1 MKKIACLLYAFLFMV
16 GAMGCR
22 ANAQDGFSSSQN
34 QSSSQ
39 NSVEEMPLPVPE
51 KKSKA
56 AYIHISFDD
65 VQTCFAN
72 LNGEVY
78 ESVWQE
84 PFFGWLK
91 SLHIAYGARFSLYTY
106 TSVLRGVSDKYANEF
121 SAASTWLKFGFHA
134 DTSGHNLSGISY
146 ETGKSYWNEFVGE
159 VIRVTGGTD
168 TLDRLP
174 RLEYFSGSNAG
185 LLGMRDATCGA
196 VGFLSADDSR
206 NSYYFDEQT
215 TEYLYTND
223 ELKDQTNGLLFLS
236 TDVRGDWFADNFSTA
251 NAYRKPLKATVY
263 EELAYRER
271 TSAFDGA
278 WQSVIFFTHEWQV
291 YSAKT
296 LNSKKAWVEQACE
309 YAKDYELPFIYP
321 QERVLA

>member
-1 MKKIACLLYAFLFMV
+1 MKKLACLLCAFAVFT
-16 GAMGCR
+16 GATGCR
-22 ANAQDGFSSSQN
+22 AGAMDGFSSTQN

-39 NSVEEMPLPVPE
+39 SSQTETPASEP
-51 KKSKA
+51 KSKA

-65 VQTCFAN
+65 VQACFAN
-72 LNGEVY
+72 LHGGVY

-121 SAASTWLKFGFHA
+121 RATADWLKFGFHA

-146 ETGKSYWNEFVGE
+146 ETGKSYWNDFVTE

-168 TLDRLP
+168 TLDRVP

-185 LLGMRDATCGA
+185 LLGMRDATYGA
-196 VGFLSADDSR
+196 LGFLSADDSR
-206 NSYYFDEQT
+206 TSYYFDEQT

-223 ELKDQTNGLLFLS
+223 TFKDEQNGLLFLS
-236 TDVRGDWFADNFSTA
+236 TDIRGDWFADNFSTT
-251 NAYRKPLKATVY
+251 NAYRKPLKTEVY
-263 EELAYRER
+263 DELAYRER

-278 WQSVIFFTHEWQV
+278 WKSVIFFMHEWQL
-291 YSAKT
+291 YNGET